1 MAKRT
6 KISPSDL
13 TFNLSNCPRCLWLKY
28 AENLTA
34 PMTMPIVGDLAELQE
49 KYYIGK
55 PASVISPDLPE
66 GTIARHGGW
75 VASKKLVNEGEE
87 TEYMINGKYDLVI
100 EFTDGTI
107 GIVDCKFSAKDTNK
121 SEFYRPQLEAY
132 AYAMENPAEGDSEK
146 VSVLGLM
153 VWSLPASLT
162 GEEPGVNVNT
172 SWQPVER
179 DPSKF
184 DSTIKKLLKVIEG
197 PKPATVDNCN
207 NCTYVKRRH
216 QLLL

>member
-13 TFNLSNCPRCLWLKY
+13 TFTLSNCPRCLWLKY
-28 AENLTA
+28 TENLTA
-34 PMTMPIVGDLAELQE
+34 PMTMPLVGDLADLQE
-49 KYYIGK
+49 KYYVGK

-75 VASKKLVNEGEE
+75 VSSKKLMHEGEE
-87 TEYMINGKYDLVI
+87 TEYIISGKYDLVI

-107 GIVDCKFSAKDTNK
+107 GIIDCKFSAKDSNK

-132 AYAMENPAEGDSEK
+132 AHAMENPAEGDGEK
-146 VSVLGLM
+146 VSMLGLM
-153 VWSLPASLT
+153 VWSLPTSLT
-162 GEEPGVNVNT
+162 GSEPGVNVNT
-172 SWQPVER
+172 SWQPVDR
-179 DPSKF
+179 DPAKF
-184 DSTIKKLLKVIEG
+184 ETTLKKLFGVING
-197 PKPATVDNCN
+197 ARPATVDNCN